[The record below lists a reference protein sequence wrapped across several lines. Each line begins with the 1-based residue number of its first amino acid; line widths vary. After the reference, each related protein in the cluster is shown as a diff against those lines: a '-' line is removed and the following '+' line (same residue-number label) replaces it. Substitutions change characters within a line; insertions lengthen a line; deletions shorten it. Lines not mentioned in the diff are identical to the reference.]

1 MGSALPIILLSCW
14 FWPTT
19 NLKLRDTKVKGKT
32 IAILE
37 DDIEEWF
44 YGLKLEN
51 NLLNKAQQPHTIKG
65 KKNNKIVYIKFKS
78 FNLSTETIKSMKISQ
93 N

>member
-1 MGSALPIILLSCW
+1 MGSGLPIILLSCW

-19 NLKLRDTKVKGKT
+19 NLKLRDNKVKGKT

-44 YGLKLEN
+44 YRLKLEN
-51 NLLNKAQQPHTIKG
+51 NLLNKTQQPHTIKG
-65 KKNNKIVYIKFKS
+65 EKKQ
-78 FNLSTETIKSMKISQ
+78 Q
-93 N
+93 NCLH

>member
-65 KKNNKIVYIKFKS
+65 KKKKQ
-78 FNLSTETIKSMKISQ
+78 Q
-93 N
+93 NCLH

>member
-1 MGSALPIILLSCW
+1 M
-14 FWPTT
+14 
-19 NLKLRDTKVKGKT
+19 VKGKT

-37 DDIEEWF
+37 DDKEEWF

-65 KKNNKIVYIKFKS
+65 EKS
-78 FNLSTETIKSMKISQ
+78 QQ
-93 N
+93 NCLH